1 MGGVD
6 RANCL
11 AQAISAYDAPVRSLL
26 AGAIQL
32 HVLHHAAQHEVHGA
46 WMTTELAHHGHTVSP
61 GTLYPALH
69 RMEAAGLLV
78 GRDDVLNGR
87 RVRYYAIT
95 DTGRTEL
102 AAGRATL
109 RQLTTELLEP

>member
-1 MGGVD
+1 MSGVHHG
-6 RANCL
+6 NCL
-11 AQAISAYDAPVRSLL
+11 AVAISAYDASMRSLL

-78 GRDDVLNGR
+78 RRDDVLNGR

-102 AAGRATL
+102 DAGRATL
-109 RQLTTELLEP
+109 RQLATELLEP